1 MAQQK
6 DEVGP
11 TGIYPPGVPAP
22 DDVEVL
28 TPGDINEGHTGR
40 RRQNEALVPVDET
53 AKGAERLPR
62 KGDEMDDLHDKP
74 TD

>member
-1 MAQQK
+1 MAHQK

-11 TGIYPPGVPAP
+11 TGIYPPGVPVP
-22 DDVEVL
+22 DDAEVL

-40 RRQNEALVPVDET
+40 GKREED
-53 AKGAERLPR
+53 KGAKRMPR
-62 KGDEMDDLHDKP
+62 KGDELDDLRGTP

>member
-22 DDVEVL
+22 DDAEIV

-40 RRQNEALVPVDET
+40 GKDKREG
-53 AKGAERLPR
+53 AKGLKRMPR
-62 KGDEMDDLHDKP
+62 KGDELDDLGDEP

>member
-6 DEVGP
+6 DEVGR

-22 DDVEVL
+22 DDAEVL

-40 RRQNEALVPVDET
+40 GKRDQPKES
-53 AKGAERLPR
+53 KRLPR
-62 KGDEMDDLHDKP
+62 KGDELDDLGGEP

>member
-11 TGIYPPGVPAP
+11 TGIYPPGVPVP
-22 DDVEVL
+22 DDAEVI
-28 TPGDINEGHTGR
+28 TPGDINSGHTGR
-40 RRQNEALVPVDET
+40 GQGEQGKSL
-53 AKGAERLPR
+53 ERLPR
-62 KGDEMDDLHDKP
+62 KGDELDDLHGTP

>member
-6 DEVGP
+6 DEVGH

-22 DDVEVL
+22 DDAEVL
-28 TPGDINEGHTGR
+28 TPGAINEGRTGR
-40 RRQNEALVPVDET
+40 HKDDD
-53 AKGAERLPR
+53 AKGAKRLPR
-62 KGDEMDDLHDKP
+62 KGDELDDLRGTP